1 MSSQK
6 RGLAEDGFRR
16 GRRKQH
22 ARARALPSFA
32 FAIQNLKSRFERDGG
47 RSSMVELQIVILAVA
62 GSSPVGH
69 PALDFGFRIS
79 DCGKGSGPLIAQ
91 SLLESAKSRT
101 RQDDAYFPSTN
112 RFMKR
117 SARGTRQCAVGN
129 PKSKIRNQERFP
141 LSTHRGREMEAAL
154 VFIPF
159 WSAPN
164 GHGCR
169 LQREHADE
177 SEGESKHWS
186 LRYGE
191 RANRKTSMP
200 QEAHYLPVI

>member
-1 MSSQK
+1 
-6 RGLAEDGFRR
+6 
-16 GRRKQH
+16 
-22 ARARALPSFA
+22 
-32 FAIQNLKSRFERDGG
+32 
-47 RSSMVELQIVILAVA
+47 
-62 GSSPVGH
+62 
-69 PALDFGFRIS
+69 
-79 DCGKGSGPLIAQ
+79 
-91 SLLESAKSRT
+91 
-101 RQDDAYFPSTN
+101 
-112 RFMKR
+112 MKR